1 MTGRFGIRFNTV
13 LKRIKMTH
21 PSSSAVVRLA
31 QWTTFAFLIVICK
44 AGWTQSVDDVL
55 TKCRA
60 TVESISSYE
69 YSASSTSTFGHET
82 QFFFARVGDAYRYDQ
97 RVDLP
102 EQIGRNLP
110 DERKWHI
117 EFKAGFDG
125 LYYYEYDRENQIEKI
140 CSPPTRMQSVIEP
153 FQGSFCWLTRT
164 NSRSEILK
172 KSRWEVFAKSCED
185 LVSKQQIEG
194 HLCSVVTTRPGME
207 GFRYEVAFGED
218 VGYLPVRVR
227 TLRDDEKRT
236 DGELVLAGFKHF
248 RIDGVSVHFPTQ
260 FNARALVK
268 RGEQPNWYV
277 TTLKQGTLNVN
288 LPISN
293 DLLRLQYNPIV
304 RNE

>member
-1 MTGRFGIRFNTV
+1 
-13 LKRIKMTH
+13 
-21 PSSSAVVRLA
+21 
-31 QWTTFAFLIVICK
+31 
-44 AGWTQSVDDVL
+44 
-55 TKCRA
+55 
-60 TVESISSYE
+60 
-69 YSASSTSTFGHET
+69 
-82 QFFFARVGDAYRYDQ
+82 
-97 RVDLP
+97 VDLP
-102 EQIGRNLP
+102 EQIRRDLTDEMHRNN
-110 DERKWHI
+110 

-172 KSRWEVFAKSCED
+172 KSRWEVFARSCED
-185 LVSKQQIEG
+185 SVAKQQIDG
-194 HLCSVVTTRPGME
+194 HPCTVLTTRPVIE

-227 TLRDDEKRT
+227 TLRDDEKKP
-236 DGELVLAGFKHF
+236 DGELVLADFKHF

-260 FNARALVK
+260 FATRAIMK
-268 RGEQPNWYV
+268 RGEESNWYV
-277 TTLKQGTLNVN
+277 TKLKPGTLNVN

-304 RNE
+304 RRD